1 MPASPT
7 TFLTPIDTINFKST
21 APATPSIG
29 SVSKRILTPLDL
41 CIVLG
46 IILLNIDDQHI
57 YEAEDWIKRSI
68 ETNKNYGMMW
78 NLEKLVQISHEEF
91 I

>member
-1 MPASPT
+1 M
-7 TFLTPIDTINFKST
+7 IK
-21 APATPSIG
+21 
-29 SVSKRILTPLDL
+29 VKRILTPLDL

-46 IILLNIDDQHI
+46 ITLLNIDDQHI
-57 YEAEDWIKRSI
+57 SEAEDWIKISI

-78 NLEKLVQISHEEF
+78 NLEKELVRISHEEF